1 MESANVMPALA
12 PADFTARREAYR
24 RAHRSLDALGTATP
38 AEPVLGA
45 ALRERVDAQLALDD
59 AGFTTAQLA
68 PLATPMHQVREVFD
82 NLPRETP
89 ADWERVAEHLA
100 RVPSTI
106 AAYAETLR
114 AAANAGHVA
123 AARQVLAVAAQCERW
138 IGADDFYRRLV
149 ASCEPRRRDRLDA
162 GAAAATEATAR
173 FVEFL
178 RGELLPRAPKTDGV
192 GRDLYTV
199 TSRAFLGENVD
210 LAETYVFGWDELAQL
225 TAEMRQVAAEL
236 GHDSIEAAAARWTP
250 TPLVVCPRQMSSS
263 AGCRAASM
271 TSPALSTA
279 CTSTCRR

>member
-1 MESANVMPALA
+1 MNRASASEIADQLLHDLAPIDPTAADALGMEPANVMPALA
-12 PADFTARREAYR
+12 PADFAARREAYR
-24 RAHRSLDALGTATP
+24 RAHRSLDALGPPMP
-38 AEPVLGA
+38 AELVLDA

-123 AARQVLAVAAQCERW
+123 AARQVLGVAAQCERW

-149 ASCEPRRRDRLDA
+149 ASCDPRWRDHLD
-162 GAAAATEATAR
+162 AAAAAASESTAR
-173 FVEFL
+173 LSSFFTANFCLARRRRTGSVATCM
-178 RGELLPRAPKTDGV
+178 RSHRA
-192 GRDLYTV
+192 R
-199 TSRAFLGENVD
+199 
-210 LAETYVFGWDELAQL
+210 
-225 TAEMRQVAAEL
+225 
-236 GHDSIEAAAARWTP
+236 
-250 TPLVVCPRQMSSS
+250 SS
-263 AGCRAASM
+263 ARTWTWKKLTRSAG
-271 TSPALSTA
+271 TSWPS
-279 CTSTCRR
+279 